1 MNWGGDWQRRM
12 YVDRMGKSL
21 RWREKERGELS
32 IWVSPHAQHSNR
44 PQREEE
50 RAMRRRSERI

>member
-12 YVDRMGKSL
+12 YVDGMGDSL

-44 PQREEE
+44 PQRDREAASGG
-50 RAMRRRSERI
+50 RT